1 MKSFDLRVAH
11 FARSLGVQFTLL
23 SAIAATSAC
32 APQRDS
38 SLSIPSSKTTAASD
52 ERVPFQP
59 TTIDDVVRRALQN
72 SHRIQEAEAL
82 FAASQAD
89 LRADLAPPDPI
100 LVLSLGI
107 PVDGMGGDAFSAS
120 LMSGISWIF
129 NRDALQTEA
138 EARTAEKARALV
150 ALSAEIAAEAR
161 HLARVALSTA
171 EANDAA
177 KTHVAALAAM
187 LESEESAAKLGEA
200 RADAPVY
207 ARATLREAER
217 AYEARRQS
225 LTLAHA
231 RLASLLS
238 LEESAL
244 DLSLLAAAM
253 RTNIAGVPDAPRE
266 DTPQLEAPSVIAAR
280 ARVAEAQRSLQRT
293 MNPFS
298 IDDGVGAGFSRDLE
312 GRESVNLMFALELP
326 LFRQSHEVAGAQ
338 ARVDAAEAALAEAT
352 RVSHLERRER
362 VRALESALTQLKLAR
377 DATRASNIAIT
388 SMRAAYAAGE
398 VSGISLQKALAEHA
412 VRMQATADAA
422 VHESEARAAYE
433 RALLIEIATTKSNS
447 HDLVAHGLVAHGLV
461 AGNLVA
467 QSTQARESATGDAP

>member
-89 LRADLAPPDPI
+89 LRADLAPPDPV
-100 LVLSLGI
+100 LALSLGI
-107 PVDGMGGDAFSAS
+107 PVDGMDGDAFSAS
-120 LMSGISWIF
+120 LMSGISWVF

-138 EARTAEKARALV
+138 EARTAEKARVLV

-171 EANDAA
+171 EANNAA
-177 KTHVAALAAM
+177 DTRIAALTAM
-187 LESEESAAKLGEA
+187 LASEEAAAKLGEA
-200 RADAPVY
+200 RADAP
-207 ARATLREAER
+207 AFAQAALREGEIAC
-217 AYEARRQS
+217 EARRQAS
-225 LTLAHA
+225 AVAQA
-231 RLASLLS
+231 RLSSLLS
-238 LEESAL
+238 LDESSL
-244 DLSLLAAAM
+244 DLSRLTTTM
-253 RTNIAGVPDAPRE
+253 RTSTAAQNASE
-266 DTPQLEAPSVIAAR
+266 ENTPQLEAPSVTAAR
-280 ARVAEAQRSLQRT
+280 VRVAEAQRALQRT
-293 MNPFS
+293 MNPFA

-312 GRESVNLMFALELP
+312 GRESVNLMFAIELP
-326 LFRQSHEVAGAQ
+326 IFRQSHEIAAAR
-338 ARVDAAEAALAEAT
+338 ARVDAADAALAEAI

-362 VRALESALTQLKLAR
+362 TRALEGASTQLAFAR
-377 DATRASNIAIT
+377 DALQASNIAIT
-388 SMRAAYAAGE
+388 SMRDAYAAGE
-398 VSGISLQKALAEHA
+398 VSGMFLQKVLAEHA
-412 VRMQATADAA
+412 LRIQNAADAA
-422 VHESEARAAYE
+422 IHESEARAAYE
-433 RALLIEIATTKSNS
+433 RALLIEVAMMKPIS
-447 HDLVAHGLVAHGLV
+447 HERA
-461 AGNLVA
+461 A
-467 QSTQARESATGDAP
+467 QSAQARGTATGDAQ

>member
-1 MKSFDLRVAH
+1 
-11 FARSLGVQFTLL
+11 
-23 SAIAATSAC
+23 
-32 APQRDS
+32 
-38 SLSIPSSKTTAASD
+38 
-52 ERVPFQP
+52 
-59 TTIDDVVRRALQN
+59 
-72 SHRIQEAEAL
+72 
-82 FAASQAD
+82 
-89 LRADLAPPDPI
+89 
-100 LVLSLGI
+100 
-107 PVDGMGGDAFSAS
+107 
-120 LMSGISWIF
+120 
-129 NRDALQTEA
+129 
-138 EARTAEKARALV
+138 
-150 ALSAEIAAEAR
+150 
-161 HLARVALSTA
+161 
-171 EANDAA
+171 
-177 KTHVAALAAM
+177 
-187 LESEESAAKLGEA
+187 
-200 RADAPVY
+200 
-207 ARATLREAER
+207 
-217 AYEARRQS
+217 
-225 LTLAHA
+225 
-231 RLASLLS
+231 
-238 LEESAL
+238 
-244 DLSLLAAAM
+244 
-253 RTNIAGVPDAPRE
+253 
-266 DTPQLEAPSVIAAR
+266 
-280 ARVAEAQRSLQRT
+280 

-338 ARVDAAEAALAEAT
+338 ARVDAAEAALAEAM